1 MAPIGKVEGRVEER
15 TCKVLVADL
24 EKTEDYLAE
33 LCGRLFDTQHALEA
47 IQSHAQME
55 KGNLLV
61 SGVDFRYQQAI
72 IDIATELYRYATGE
86 DKLQEVMEKMAEQQR
101 KIRTAMQG
109 GAGIE
114 FQ

>member
-1 MAPIGKVEGRVEER
+1 MEEEEKVEE
-15 TCKVLVADL
+15 
-24 EKTEDYLAE
+24 YLAE

-55 KGNLLV
+55 KGNLLG
-61 SGVDFRYQQAI
+61 SGADFRYQQAI

-86 DKLQEVMEKMAEQQR
+86 DNLQEVMEKMVERQR
-101 KIRTAMQG
+101 KVRASMQG
-109 GAGIE
+109 AGVE